1 MLIDS
6 HCHLDFPDFEAQL
19 SQVIARA
26 KAAGVTGMVTI
37 STRVKRF
44 PALIK
49 IAESYDNVFC
59 SVGTHPHNAAEE
71 LDVTAD
77 ELVALAA
84 HPKVVAIGEAGLD
97 YHYPEPSRVAQQT
110 SFLRHIDASRQTQL
124 PLVIH
129 ARSADEDMIQILESE
144 TAKGKFP
151 FILHCFSSGAELARV
166 GVALGGYVSFSGII
180 TFKTSETLRLIAAT
194 IPHHLLLVE
203 TDAPYLAPTPHR
215 GKTNEPAF
223 VVHTAM
229 VLAECVGVSLKDLS
243 QITTDNALRAF
254 SKLPR
259 SILQVA

>member
-6 HCHLDFPDFEAQL
+6 HCHLDFPDFEAGRAD
-19 SQVIARA
+19 VIARA
-26 KAAGVTGMVTI
+26 QAAGVGAMVTI

-49 IAESYDNVFC
+49 IADTYDTVFC

-71 LDVTAD
+71 PDVTGA

-97 YHYPEPSRVAQQT
+97 YHYDKSPREAQRT
-110 SFLRHIDASRQTQL
+110 SFMRHIEAARITQL

-129 ARSADEDMIQILESE
+129 ARSADADMIAILEDE

-151 FILHCFSSGAELARV
+151 FILHCFSSGAELAEV
-166 GVALGGYVSFSGII
+166 GVALGGYVSFSGIL
-180 TFKTSETLRLIAAT
+180 TFKASEELRAIAKT

-203 TDAPYLAPTPHR
+203 TDAPYLAPVPHR

-223 VVHTAM
+223 VGHTAK
-229 VLAECVGVSLKDLS
+229 VLAECAGLS
-243 QITTDNALRAF
+243 IEELARITTENALRVF
-254 SKLPR
+254 TKLPH
-259 SILQVA
+259 SALKAA